1 MKIRL
6 DKILNRFSEWHT
18 NWENKNS
25 VTQITVLNIC
35 LVLEKRLLI
44 YKMNVKDV
52 FHFKNFRTE
61 RDPVNKKYRQ
71 KLVEISF
78 SRSTIKLV
86 AQPGMS
92 EVYPGIL

>member
-1 MKIRL
+1 
-6 DKILNRFSEWHT
+6 
-18 NWENKNS
+18 
-25 VTQITVLNIC
+25 
-35 LVLEKRLLI
+35 
-44 YKMNVKDV
+44 MNVKDV